1 MKIKSILLIILFL
14 SLTTSLVAQNSER
27 VLIKGKVS
35 VNIPEVEGITIYNAT
50 TKIGV
55 ITDAKG
61 EFEIE
66 VAENDRLDISA
77 LLYQNFSVQI
87 SNEDIKERNIIIY
100 LIEVLNNLD
109 EVVVLRYGLTGFISK
124 DIEDVQLIKPVT
136 MSFNL
141 DDYQNLEM
149 PDDQF
154 SSVQNIATNKGEYY
168 NMIDGR
174 ELFKLVSKLFT
185 KKKKDIVTIT
195 EVIIPFEVKYTN
207 SFYTENFK
215 IPQDKV
221 QAFIAYVE
229 NNDFDYQLLLPAKEM
244 QLLELLHLKSKAFLA
259 QN

>member
-185 KKKKDIVTIT
+185 KKKKDKVTIT
-195 EVIIPFEVKYTN
+195 EVIVPFEVKYTN

-215 IPQDKV
+215 IPEDKV

>member
-1 MKIKSILLIILFL
+1 M
-14 SLTTSLVAQNSER
+14 
-27 VLIKGKVS
+27 IKGKVS

-185 KKKKDIVTIT
+185 KKKKDKVTIT
-195 EVIIPFEVKYTN
+195 EVIVPFEVKYTN

-215 IPQDKV
+215 IPEDKV

>member
-1 MKIKSILLIILFL
+1 M
-14 SLTTSLVAQNSER
+14 
-27 VLIKGKVS
+27 IKGKVS

-141 DDYQNLEM
+141 DDYKNLEM

>member
-141 DDYQNLEM
+141 DDYKNLEM

>member
-215 IPQDKV
+215 IPEDKV